1 MKKFSYVVILQKG
14 PVDQETD
21 LFDVY
26 RSTIPARIQEGAVA
40 FQQIKTDAIQKNGSI
55 LRGGLSHFLST
66 PLKSDKD
73 EIIKL
78 IEDSIENTV
87 LQLDAAPMLST
98 VGHSLWR
105 VMEPQ
110 EVPLQR
116 QMVGVVKRLLKN
128 GRSMLVNAG
137 CTFAKKSGDV
147 AISLFEFDGFS
158 TVQSLRSIVGG
169 FGSEGSLNIVNGAF
183 LTTVTST
190 GQDVPADNNIVIIDF
205 DDPDGS
211 LTAQLNETFPVLLG
225 QFGIQNITLSKQSL
239 HSSVGS
245 YVQLRIGIDVNKH
258 PLGSVL
264 VSMIGDH
271 DELEN
276 AITNHGSVTVLER
289 LP

>member
-1 MKKFSYVVILQKG
+1 
-14 PVDQETD
+14 
-21 LFDVY
+21 
-26 RSTIPARIQEGAVA
+26 
-40 FQQIKTDAIQKNGSI
+40 
-55 LRGGLSHFLST
+55 
-66 PLKSDKD
+66 
-73 EIIKL
+73 
-78 IEDSIENTV
+78 
-87 LQLDAAPMLST
+87 LDAAPVLST
-98 VGHSLWR
+98 VAHSLWR

-116 QMVGVVKRLLKN
+116 QMVGVMKRLLKN

-169 FGSEGSLNIVNGAF
+169 FASEGTLAVVNGAF
-183 LTTVTST
+183 LTTVTSI
-190 GQDVPADNNIVIIDF
+190 GQDIWTEKNIVIIDF
-205 DDPDGS
+205 DDQDGS
-211 LTAQLNETFPVLLG
+211 LTAQLNETFPVMLG
-225 QFGIQNITLSKQSL
+225 QFGIQNITLAKQSL

-245 YVQLRIGIDVNKH
+245 DYQLRIGIDVNKH

-264 VSMIGDH
+264 VSIIGDH
-271 DELEN
+271 TELED